1 MSTFFIN
8 GKPTDFDG
16 LRKLRNPPSSII
28 ILLIV
33 PIKKIPLF
41 SEDLITFI
49 IYFISLFF
57 SVFHLERNES
67 LFLFIYSFIHSFI
80 HLFILRK
87 ILSPASTKMF
97 LLFFNSEKNSFISFG
112 VECII
117 PSGSILSKPTNLSI
131 CTILES

>member
-49 IYFISLFF
+49 IYFISLLF

-80 HLFILRK
+80 YLF
-87 ILSPASTKMF
+87 
-97 LLFFNSEKNSFISFG
+97 
-112 VECII
+112 
-117 PSGSILSKPTNLSI
+117 
-131 CTILES
+131 

>member
-16 LRKLRNPPSSII
+16 LRKLRNPPSSLI

-49 IYFISLFF
+49 IYFIYLFIY
-57 SVFHLERNES
+57 
-67 LFLFIYSFIHSFI
+67 LFIHLFIYSLIY
-80 HLFILRK
+80 LFILRK
-87 ILSPASTKMF
+87 IS
-97 LLFFNSEKNSFISFG
+97 
-112 VECII
+112 CIY
-117 PSGSILSKPTNLSI
+117 KTVF
-131 CTILES
+131 TVF

>member
-1 MSTFFIN
+1 MNTFFIN

-80 HLFILRK
+80 YLF
-87 ILSPASTKMF
+87 
-97 LLFFNSEKNSFISFG
+97 
-112 VECII
+112 
-117 PSGSILSKPTNLSI
+117 
-131 CTILES
+131 